1 MFGKMLD
8 VNVTRTTTE
17 AVWFYIMS
25 LVLLVGLSTVLG
37 HVLSVTGVVEGV
49 GNFFEGSHIHTLIGT
64 SFILILS
71 SLILTGRKLT
81 SDLFSI
87 LLVVLGVYLSYTTN
101 VMLGMIPV
109 ALLTT
114 LHSK

>member
-8 VNVTRTTTE
+8 VNSTRTTTE
-17 AVWFYIMS
+17 AVWFYVTS
-25 LVLLVGLSTVLG
+25 LVLLVGFSTVLG
-37 HVLSVTGVVEGV
+37 YVLTITGVSTDV
-49 GNFFEGSHIHTLIGT
+49 GTFFEGSHIHTLIGT
-64 SFILILS
+64 AFILVLS

-81 SDLFSI
+81 GDMFSI
-87 LLVVLGVYLSYTTN
+87 LLVVMGVYLAYTTN
-101 VMLGMIPV
+101 VMLGMVPV